1 MTTNHDENCI
11 FCKIV
16 RGEIPANKVYEDES
30 NIAFLSIGP
39 NNPGHTVVIPK
50 DHFENIYGLPDETLC
65 RLMIAVKKVALAVKN
80 GLDADGINIGMN
92 NEESAGQEIPHA
104 HIHVIPRKHDDGL
117 VHWQP
122 KAYLPGEAEEVANK
136 IKFSLD

>member
-16 RGEIPANKVYEDES
+16 AGEIPANKVYEDEAA
-30 NIAFLSIGP
+30 IAFLSIGP
-39 NNPGHTVVIPK
+39 VNPGHTVVIPK

-65 RLMIAVKKVALAVKN
+65 RLMMSVKKVALAVKN

-104 HIHVIPRKHDDGL
+104 HIHVIPRKHDDSL
-117 VHWQP
+117 IHWPP
-122 KAYLPGEAEEVANK
+122 KAYLPGEADEIINK
-136 IKFSLD
+136 IKFALD